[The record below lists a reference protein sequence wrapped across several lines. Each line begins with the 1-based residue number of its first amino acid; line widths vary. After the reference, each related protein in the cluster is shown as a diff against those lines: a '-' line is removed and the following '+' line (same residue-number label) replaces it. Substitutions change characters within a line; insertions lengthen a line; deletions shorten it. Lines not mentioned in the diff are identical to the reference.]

1 VFNLNGLYDN
11 DLNFNFSEEEN
22 QILENEGIDEEN

>member
-1 VFNLNGLYDN
+1 LYDN

>member
-1 VFNLNGLYDN
+1 MYDK
-11 DLNFNFSEEEN
+11 DLDFNFSDEEN